1 METKE
6 EVNFR
11 IKSSMDFVDSIFD
24 ECDSI
29 FNREGLYYDRYDRVF
44 FSIFRKL
51 IVRWKGAGI
60 LLENDQAEN
69 TDVFMRTIVE
79 LEGCLEFILL
89 GNDIELMSKKVISYE
104 YNSLLEQIKVLKIS
118 NEKAA
123 TDAKQKLHSDPVFK
137 QVEDKINEKKALGKY
152 NYYWASLYLD
162 KNIGNFV
169 ELMEYID
176 RFYNFNGTDEYSHF
190 WKQRYKILSTEIH
203 SNNLTLRHFDSDYY
217 RSDYTEKELFSVMDL
232 LIMFHTVLSDYIF
245 YLKTKH
251 NVGSEIW
258 KNVDISKEEL
268 LNIILNGEINTLDY
282 NID

>member
-6 EVNFR
+6 EVYFR
-11 IKSSMDFVDSIFD
+11 IKSSMDFVDTIFD

-29 FNREGLYYDRYDRVF
+29 LSRKGLYYDIYDRVF

-104 YNSLLEQIKVLKIS
+104 YNSLLEQIKVLQIS

-137 QVEDKINEKKALGKY
+137 QLEDEINKKKALGKY
-152 NYYWASLYLD
+152 KYYWANLYLD

-169 ELMEYID
+169 ELMEYTD
-176 RFYNFNGTDEYSHF
+176 RFYNLNGIDEYSHF
-190 WKQRYKILSTEIH
+190 WKKRYKILSTEIH
-203 SNNLTLRHFDSDYY
+203 SNNLKLRHFDSDYY

-232 LIMFHTVLSDYIF
+232 LIMFDTVLSDFIF

-251 NVGSEIW
+251 NVDSEIW
-258 KNVDISKEEL
+258 KNIDILNKEL
-268 LNIILNGEINTLDY
+268 LNIIFNG
-282 NID
+282 

>member
-29 FNREGLYYDRYDRVF
+29 LNRKGLYYDIYDRVF

-89 GNDIELMSKKVISYE
+89 G
-104 YNSLLEQIKVLKIS
+104 
-118 NEKAA
+118 
-123 TDAKQKLHSDPVFK
+123 
-137 QVEDKINEKKALGKY
+137 
-152 NYYWASLYLD
+152 
-162 KNIGNFV
+162 
-169 ELMEYID
+169 
-176 RFYNFNGTDEYSHF
+176 
-190 WKQRYKILSTEIH
+190 
-203 SNNLTLRHFDSDYY
+203 
-217 RSDYTEKELFSVMDL
+217 
-232 LIMFHTVLSDYIF
+232 
-245 YLKTKH
+245 
-251 NVGSEIW
+251 
-258 KNVDISKEEL
+258 
-268 LNIILNGEINTLDY
+268 
-282 NID
+282 

>member
-1 METKE
+1 MGSIIMETKE
-6 EVNFR
+6 EVYFR
-11 IKSSMDFVDSIFD
+11 IKSSMDFVDTIFE

-29 FNREGLYYDRYDRVF
+29 LSRKGLYYDIYDRVF

-104 YNSLLEQIKVLKIS
+104 YNSLLEQIKVLQIS

-137 QVEDKINEKKALGKY
+137 QLEDEINKKKALGKY
-152 NYYWASLYLD
+152 KYYWANLYLD

-169 ELMEYID
+169 ELMEYTD
-176 RFYNFNGTDEYSHF
+176 RFYNLNGIDEYSHF
-190 WKQRYKILSTEIH
+190 WKKRYKILSTEIH
-203 SNNLTLRHFDSDYY
+203 SNNLKLRHFDSDYY

-232 LIMFHTVLSDYIF
+232 LIMFDTVLSDFIF

-251 NVGSEIW
+251 NVDSEIW
-258 KNVDISKEEL
+258 KNIDILNKEL
-268 LNIILNGEINTLDY
+268 LNIILNG
-282 NID
+282 

>member
-1 METKE
+1 MGSIIMETKE
-6 EVNFR
+6 EVYFR
-11 IKSSMDFVDSIFD
+11 IKSSMDFVDTIFD
-24 ECDSI
+24 ECDSTLS
-29 FNREGLYYDRYDRVF
+29 RKGLYYDIYDRVF

-104 YNSLLEQIKVLKIS
+104 YNSLLEQIKVLQIS

-137 QVEDKINEKKALGKY
+137 QLEDEINKKKALGKY
-152 NYYWASLYLD
+152 KYYWANLYLD

-169 ELMEYID
+169 ELMEYTD
-176 RFYNFNGTDEYSHF
+176 RFYNLNGIDEYSHF
-190 WKQRYKILSTEIH
+190 WKKRYKILSTEIH
-203 SNNLTLRHFDSDYY
+203 SNNLKLRHFDSDYY

-232 LIMFHTVLSDYIF
+232 LIMFDTVLSDFIF

-251 NVGSEIW
+251 NVDSEIW
-258 KNVDISKEEL
+258 KNIDILNKEL
-268 LNIILNGEINTLDY
+268 LNIILNG
-282 NID
+282 

>member
-6 EVNFR
+6 EVYFR
-11 IKSSMDFVDSIFD
+11 IKSSMDFVDTIFD

-29 FNREGLYYDRYDRVF
+29 LSRKGLYYDIYDRVF

-104 YNSLLEQIKVLKIS
+104 YNSLLEQIKVLQIS
-118 NEKAA
+118 NEKAG

-137 QVEDKINEKKALGKY
+137 QLEDEINKKKALGKY
-152 NYYWASLYLD
+152 KYYWANLYLD

-169 ELMEYID
+169 ELMEYTD
-176 RFYNFNGTDEYSHF
+176 RFYNLNGIDEYSHF
-190 WKQRYKILSTEIH
+190 WKKRYKILSTEIH
-203 SNNLTLRHFDSDYY
+203 SNNLKLRHFDSDYY

-232 LIMFHTVLSDYIF
+232 LIMFDTVLSDFIF

-251 NVGSEIW
+251 NVDSEIW
-258 KNVDISKEEL
+258 KNIDILNKEL
-268 LNIILNGEINTLDY
+268 LNIILNG
-282 NID
+282 

>member
-1 METKE
+1 MGSIIMETKE
-6 EVNFR
+6 EVYFR
-11 IKSSMDFVDSIFD
+11 IKSSMDFVDTIFD

-29 FNREGLYYDRYDRVF
+29 LSRKGLYYDIYDRVF

-51 IVRWKGAGI
+51 MVRWKGAGI

-104 YNSLLEQIKVLKIS
+104 YNSLLEQIKVLQIS

-137 QVEDKINEKKALGKY
+137 QLEDEINKKKALGKY
-152 NYYWASLYLD
+152 KYYWANLYLD

-169 ELMEYID
+169 ELMEYTD
-176 RFYNFNGTDEYSHF
+176 RFYNLNGIDEYSHF
-190 WKQRYKILSTEIH
+190 WKKRYKILSTEIH
-203 SNNLTLRHFDSDYY
+203 SNNLKLRHFDSDYY

-232 LIMFHTVLSDYIF
+232 LIMFDTVLSDFIF

-251 NVGSEIW
+251 NVDSEIW
-258 KNVDISKEEL
+258 KNIDILNKEL
-268 LNIILNGEINTLDY
+268 LNIILNG
-282 NID
+282 

>member
-1 METKE
+1 M
-6 EVNFR
+6 
-11 IKSSMDFVDSIFD
+11 
-24 ECDSI
+24 
-29 FNREGLYYDRYDRVF
+29 F

-89 GNDIELMSKKVISYE
+89 GNDIELMSKKVISYQ

-137 QVEDKINEKKALGKY
+137 QVEDKINEKKALGNYK
-152 NYYWASLYLD
+152 YYWANLYLD

-176 RFYNFNGTDEYSHF
+176 RFYNLNGIDGYSHF
-190 WKQRYKILSTEIH
+190 WKKRYKILSTEIH
-203 SNNLTLRHFDSDYY
+203 SNNLKLRHFDSAYY

-232 LIMFHTVLSDYIF
+232 LIMFHTVLSDFIF

-258 KNVDISKEEL
+258 KNVDISKKEL
-268 LNIILNGEINTLDY
+268 LNIILNGEINTLD
-282 NID
+282 

>member
-6 EVNFR
+6 EVYFR
-11 IKSSMDFVDSIFD
+11 IKSSMDFVDTIFD

-29 FNREGLYYDRYDRVF
+29 LSRKGLYYDIYDRVF

-51 IVRWKGAGI
+51 MVRWKGAGI

-104 YNSLLEQIKVLKIS
+104 YNSLLEQIKVLQIS

-137 QVEDKINEKKALGKY
+137 QLEDEINKKKALGKY
-152 NYYWASLYLD
+152 KYYWANLYLD

-169 ELMEYID
+169 ELMEYTD
-176 RFYNFNGTDEYSHF
+176 RFYNLNGIDEYSHF
-190 WKQRYKILSTEIH
+190 WKKRYKILSTEIH
-203 SNNLTLRHFDSDYY
+203 SNNLKLRHFDSDYY
-217 RSDYTEKELFSVMDL
+217 RTDYTEKELFSVMDL
-232 LIMFHTVLSDYIF
+232 LIMFDTVLSDFIF

-251 NVGSEIW
+251 NVDSEIW
-258 KNVDISKEEL
+258 KNIDILNKEL
-268 LNIILNGEINTLDY
+268 LNIILNG
-282 NID
+282 

>member
-29 FNREGLYYDRYDRVF
+29 LNREGLYYDIYDRVF

-89 GNDIELMSKKVISYE
+89 GNDIELMSKKVISYK

-152 NYYWASLYLD
+152 SYYWANLYLD

-169 ELMEYID
+169 ELMQYID
-176 RFYNFNGTDEYSHF
+176 QFYNLNGIDGYSHF
-190 WKQRYKILSTEIH
+190 WKERYKILSTEIH
-203 SNNLTLRHFDSDYY
+203 SNNLKLRHFDSDYY

-232 LIMFHTVLSDYIF
+232 LIMFHTVLSDFIF

-258 KNVDISKEEL
+258 KNVDISKKEL
-268 LNIILNGEINTLDY
+268 LNIILNGEINTLD
-282 NID
+282 

>member
-6 EVNFR
+6 EVYFR
-11 IKSSMDFVDSIFD
+11 IKSSMDFVDTIFD

-29 FNREGLYYDRYDRVF
+29 LSRKGLYYDIYDRVF

-104 YNSLLEQIKVLKIS
+104 YNSLLEQIKVLQIS

-123 TDAKQKLHSDPVFK
+123 TDTKQKLHSDPVFK
-137 QVEDKINEKKALGKY
+137 QLEDEINKKKALGKY
-152 NYYWASLYLD
+152 KYYWANLYLD

-169 ELMEYID
+169 ELMEYTD
-176 RFYNFNGTDEYSHF
+176 RFYNLNGIDEYSHF
-190 WKQRYKILSTEIH
+190 WKKRYKILSTEIH
-203 SNNLTLRHFDSDYY
+203 SNNLKLRHFDSDYY

-232 LIMFHTVLSDYIF
+232 LIMFHTVLSDFIF

-251 NVGSEIW
+251 NVDSKIW
-258 KNVDISKEEL
+258 KNINILNKEL
-268 LNIILNGEINTLDY
+268 LNIILNG
-282 NID
+282 

>member
-1 METKE
+1 
-6 EVNFR
+6 
-11 IKSSMDFVDSIFD
+11 MDFVDTIFD

-29 FNREGLYYDRYDRVF
+29 LSRKGLYYDIYDRVF

-104 YNSLLEQIKVLKIS
+104 YNSLLEQIKVLQIS

-137 QVEDKINEKKALGKY
+137 QLEDEINKKKALGKY
-152 NYYWASLYLD
+152 KYYWANLYLD

-169 ELMEYID
+169 ELMEYTD
-176 RFYNFNGTDEYSHF
+176 RFYNLNGIDEYSHF
-190 WKQRYKILSTEIH
+190 WKKRYKILSTEIH
-203 SNNLTLRHFDSDYY
+203 SNNLKLRHFDSDYY

-232 LIMFHTVLSDYIF
+232 LIMFDTVLSDFIF

-251 NVGSEIW
+251 NVDSEIW
-258 KNVDISKEEL
+258 KNIDILNKEL
-268 LNIILNGEINTLDY
+268 LNIILNG
-282 NID
+282 